1 MAQHRLE
8 WSPGKWGK
16 GFIDEDGSV
25 VSWPT
30 DGRYGQPH
38 HAEVF
43 SGDMIDTY
51 NVLQNHAGFTIDR
64 DGTIEFPVGGQSQR
78 KDYILQADPR
88 LKHDD
93 DREHWKFTSNE
104 TANWTPGQP
113 GKGLLLN
120 DGSIHSWVTD
130 HPTDGEPSHYEQY
143 GRVVVPELSNYRD
156 ISKHYDDNVDTAFW
170 ISPEGDVSIPDRNA
184 PHPRLERSLKQVHPE
199 TQMDYKDWQF
209 TASEDHPNRQRW
221 LDAWDEGI
229 GRLPRYTET
238 QMVPVEALRPY
249 MEWDR
254 ELGHDQYTRD
264 LYDHI
269 QQHGINE
276 GLFLDYNPDTGKGH
290 ISEGNHRLQIADQI
304 GISHVPLT
312 VYRSQRKPRNGQW
325 EGHPLPQQVEPD
337 RYNYVPQTIRPTD
350 VGLPGLPIDETQFTS
365 SVNNATTAPYAQQ
378 LTAWLNEVGQQID
391 GTEPLTPHH
400 RDGSD
405 FIEEPGVLARMKN
418 KVKGLIG
425 RNQAPKLSSEEC
437 PQCRAPNGNWPCDRC
452 GWSPPVDSN
461 DSYEQQ
467 KNDWYDQNNK
477 RPGWPT
483 KWPFESEPWRTE
495 HHAPTVQLS
504 NRQTASQSVSEGDKV
519 GDDVQ
524 GNGRGDIHGDR
535 HGLHVG
541 VQPASTDG
549 RVPEM
554 LQRSQAG
561 GRQGIQHQVPESD
574 HGRERQTMRGDRD
587 VRPHPERGDRMGRR
601 AIHQREGKERD
612 GVNEDFRSG
621 RRSGV
626 RDPQDMDVVPRM
638 HEATRTPRRTG
649 GIRVV
654 RLWGEGAAEQAQ
666 SKQRMGAP
674 GREQRPD
681 PASGTLSL
689 PVMYHGT
696 RTEGLPDQSWIDR
709 WGRRPMFMTSVPKQ
723 AQGYGMVMHEFN
735 AAPKNPL
742 VVTHQQDENGRAL
755 GSWRDQVER
764 EMAKRYGG
772 DPEDHG
778 WSNAKAYGHDAIV
791 YHWLGDRNYSDD
803 NKYAISPK
811 PYSWVIGLDPS
822 IVSYTGNSTTD
833 DWDNP
838 GQWVPY
844 DHKKY
849 TATLPQVVWY
859 GEPPHRLQGDH
870 SFAYHPATNTI
881 NIGTPDLHHEA
892 LPGKG
897 KAPEYEYGS
906 IYDQNVNMDTE
917 VPIERRNE
925 IARALHLPS
934 DDEWQ
939 FDPDYWKHQ

>member
-1 MAQHRLE
+1 MMAQHRLE

-43 SGDMIDTY
+43 SGDMMDTY

-64 DGTIEFPVGGQSQR
+64 DGTIEFPVGGQLQR

-269 QQHGINE
+269 RQHGINE

-290 ISEGNHRLQIADQI
+290 ISEGNHRLQIADQQ

-535 HGLHVG
+535 HGLHMG
-541 VQPASTDG
+541 VQPTPTDG

-574 HGRERQTMRGDRD
+574 HGRERQTMRSDRD
-587 VRPHPERGDRMGRR
+587 VRPYPERGDRMGRR
-601 AIHQREGKERD
+601 AIHQREGKREGID
-612 GVNEDFRSG
+612 EDFRPG
-621 RRSGV
+621 RRGGV
-626 RDPQDMDVVPRM
+626 RNSHDIGVVSRV
-638 HEATRTPRRTG
+638 HENIRTPRRIG
-649 GIRVV
+649 GVQVV

-666 SKQRMGAP
+666 AKQRVGASG
-674 GREQRPD
+674 GRQRPD

-689 PVMYHGT
+689 PVMYRGT
-696 RTEGLPDQSWIDR
+696 NSDEPMSMERLHARQPFRPFYLTSTPDQ
-709 WGRRPMFMTSVPKQ
+709 
-723 AQGYGMVMHEFN
+723 AEGYGYRVDKFRIH
-735 AAPKNPL
+735 PRNPL
-742 VVTHQQDENGRAL
+742 VVDHQQDENGSAI
-755 GSWRDQVER
+755 GDWRHQVELKLN
-764 EMAKRYGG
+764 EGNVNG
-772 DPEDHG
+772 EIDPYTWHPWTAARDR
-778 WSNAKAYGHDAIV
+778 GHDAII
-791 YHWLGDRNYSDD
+791 YNWPADD
-803 NKYAISPK
+803 PSNRYAVGGGKPYQWAISF
-811 PYSWVIGLDPS
+811 DPS
-822 IVSYTGNSTTD
+822 NLEHLGVHSEEPWHTS
-833 DWDNP
+833 
-838 GQWVPY
+838 
-844 DHKKY
+844 
-849 TATLPQVVWY
+849 ATLPQVVWY

-870 SFAYHPATNTI
+870 SFAYHPETNTI

-897 KAPEYEYGS
+897 MAPEYEYGS

-925 IARALHLPS
+925 IARALHLPP